1 MTTQTMVTE
10 TVLQSKNGLGYVTY
24 VDEFPGSKK
33 LTRVIQYLLLCKEG
47 CVKNIKIT
55 YKENKLL

>member
-1 MTTQTMVTE
+1 MTTSMVTE

-24 VDEFPGSKK
+24 IDEFPGSKK

-47 CVKNIKIT
+47 CVKSINIK
-55 YKENKLL
+55 YKENKI